1 MSLGN
6 GTDLLLSMAKN
17 ELTGPKNQGFE
28 ILAGL
33 SGKNS
38 LVTENQNL
46 SFLKTGLNEEATVK
60 VSCLLQLFDRCLR
73 CKGEAYSLVTHREG
87 ANFSFAQM
95 CWTCQFT
102 VTWASHSQLA
112 DVQNEEEREKD
123 GNEVEEEERDQ
134 DMEEEEEEEKQP
146 TGKKRKRSD
155 SDEEWAPDVQE
166 FTREFVRE
174 SSDDGEVSSCEED
187 DDEDDGECAS
197 ELLVWCNECR
207 LKVTNSCLRH
217 KHPLLYCCVLC
228 GYAEPHKDCT
238 SIRGT
243 ESTCDAEE
251 PLRESS
257 FTSTPEGGEAER
269 SSGQQVDCNLQPNTA
284 GMRRTCDESTCDS
297 EEPLREIS
305 CTITPE
311 GEAQHSSDQQVNCN
325 LQRVLTTIHLEEAS
339 RGPEEPTSTNDN
351 QDETGHIQSIS
362 ATTEGALSINNQS
375 GASAEVPH
383 SKNNQLGATSKG
395 PHSANEEIQDGN
407 TGCELESAPSKPPFA
422 VYFSDPYSLQS
433 HMEEHH
439 YNQWQRKLC
448 TDCGRFFIKRNAA
461 RVHVCDHKVKS
472 FICATCEKRFRTEAG
487 LHTHQYVHKEER
499 LVYCQFC
506 FKGFRQ
512 TVDKVKHEESHQ
524 AEVLKFY
531 CRECPKRFADRH
543 SRSVHRKT
551 HWTEDRFF
559 CKYCDKGFKEMNHL
573 RRHKLLHTG
582 KKPFTCEVCDRSFNQ
597 SGHLKSH
604 MRLHTGERPFKCQQC
619 ERSFNHN
626 VSLKNHLQRHHGPKT
641 ATAEQENL
649 E

>member
-6 GTDLLLSMAKN
+6 NKDLLLSMAK
-17 ELTGPKNQGFE
+17 K
-28 ILAGL
+28 
-33 SGKNS
+33 
-38 LVTENQNL
+38 NQNL
-46 SFLKTGLNEEATVK
+46 SFLKSDKIGLTEEATVK

-87 ANFSFAQM
+87 AVFSVAQM
-95 CWTCQFT
+95 CWSCQFT
-102 VTWASHSQLA
+102 VTWASHSKLA
-112 DVQNEEEREKD
+112 DVQNEQEREKD
-123 GNEVEEEERDQ
+123 GNEAEEEESDQ

-146 TGKKRKRSD
+146 TGKKRKRRD

-166 FTREFVRE
+166 FTREFVRQ
-174 SSDDGEVSSCEED
+174 SSDDSEGSSCEED
-187 DDEDDGECAS
+187 EDNDDDDDDDGECAS
-197 ELLVWCNECR
+197 ELLVWCSECR
-207 LKVTNSCLRH
+207 LKITNSCLRH

-228 GYAEPHKDCT
+228 GYAEPHEDCT
-238 SIRGT
+238 GIRGT
-243 ESTCDAEE
+243 ESTRYSEE
-251 PLRESS
+251 PLREAS
-257 FTSTPEGGEAER
+257 FTNTPEGGEAER
-269 SSGQQVDCNLQPNTA
+269 SSGQQVDCTLQHATT

-297 EEPLREIS
+297 EEPLQKAS
-305 CTITPE
+305 FTNTPE
-311 GEAQHSSDQQVNCN
+311 GGEAECSSGQQIDCS
-325 LQRVLTTIHLEEAS
+325 LQCVVLTTSHLKEAS
-339 RGPEEPTSTNDN
+339 RGPEGPTSTNDN
-351 QDETGHIQSIS
+351 QDGTDHIQPIS
-362 ATTEGALSINNQS
+362 ATTEGQLSINNQS
-375 GASAEVPH
+375 GATTEVPH
-383 SKNNQLGATSKG
+383 SKNNQLGVTSEG
-395 PHSANEEIQDGN
+395 PHSANDEIQDGN
-407 TGCELESAPSKPPFA
+407 TGCELKSSTQIKPPFA
-422 VYFSDPYSLQS
+422 VYFSDPYNLQS

-448 TDCGRFFIKRNAA
+448 TDCGKFFIKPNAA
-461 RVHVCDHKVKS
+461 MAHDCEHKAKP
-472 FICATCEKRFRTEAG
+472 FICATCEKRFSTEAG

-499 LVYCQFC
+499 LVHCQFC

-512 TVDKVKHEESHQ
+512 TVDKVQHEESHQ

-559 CKYCDKGFKEMNHL
+559 CKYCDKGFKEMHHL

-582 KKPFTCEVCDRSFNQ
+582 KKPFPCEVCDRSFNQ

-641 ATAEQENL
+641 ATAEQENQ